1 MKKIIAI
8 ILAIIVTGIGLTVAF
23 SYHPPKTKTYLELTD
38 IDKKINETTEMDH
51 LSLEKNIN
59 QLYQS
64 VHTLITIGE
73 TYTEGT
79 ETDKAFEDFN
89 QAYELS
95 KQLEEQLGGFIKTD
109 VTSDLEKTTEKLTEE
124 QKQIAMEAINL
135 ENKRLEELK
144 NIHQTLQTLTKNLA
158 NIKDTFYNAKPS
170 EAIQYFNSVNNEFKN
185 FKDSYGAYVEITT
198 QYFQVK
204 EKLYQSLKTA

>member
-23 SYHPPKTKTYLELTD
+23 SYHPPKTKTYLTLTD
-38 IDKKINETTEMDH
+38 IDKKIKDTTEVDH

-59 QLYQS
+59 QLYQA
-64 VHTLITIGE
+64 VHTLTTVGE
-73 TYTEGT
+73 TYTDDT

-95 KQLEEQLGGFIKTD
+95 TQLEKQLAEFTKMDI
-109 VTSDLEKTTEKLTEE
+109 TSTLKKTTEKLTED
-124 QKQIAMEAINL
+124 QKQLATEAIEL
-135 ENKRLEELK
+135 ENSRLEELQ
-144 NIHQTLQTLTKNLA
+144 NIHQNLQTLTKNLS
-158 NIKDTFYNAKPS
+158 NTKDTFYNAKPS
-170 EAIQYFNSVNNEFKN
+170 DAIQYFNSVNNEFKN

-198 QYFQVK
+198 QYFLVK
-204 EKLYQSLKTA
+204 EKLYQSLKMA

>member
-38 IDKKINETTEMDH
+38 IDKKIKETTEMDH

-73 TYTEGT
+73 TYTEGA

-95 KQLEEQLGGFIKTD
+95 KQLEKQLGEFIKTD

-124 QKQIAMEAINL
+124 QKQIAMEAIDL

-144 NIHQTLQTLTKNLA
+144 SIHQNLQTLTKNLS
-158 NIKDTFYNAKPS
+158 NIEDTFYNAKPS
-170 EAIQYFNSVNNEFKN
+170 DAIQYFNSVATEFEQV
-185 FKDSYGAYVEITT
+185 KDSYNDYIEATD
-198 QYFQVK
+198 QYYQLK
-204 EKLYQSLKTA
+204 EKLCEALKNA